1 MLPIR
6 EQILTL
12 DLHLGAVAEYLRATT
27 TLDGV
32 SDAAHEWKLGAR
44 LGMTGAWTVSRPLAL
59 FADLYG
65 QRMSSGVVIRIASD
79 PAERLAPW
87 SWGLALGFRLQSY

>member
-32 SDAAHEWKLGAR
+32 SDATHEWKLGAR

-65 QRMSSGVVIRIASD
+65 QRMSSGVVIRIASE
-79 PAERLAPW
+79 PAERLDPW
-87 SWGLALGFRLQSY
+87 SWGLALGVRLQSY